1 MRGVPETTDHREQKM
16 EDRRFR
22 DGLIS
27 LGWFVGVSI
36 VDALTTNRIL
46 RFSGAVTLGIA
57 CYAMTSKPRL
67 HFVLFLGG
75 VLVVAACWVNDD
87 RIDSLLRQM
96 FARCCS
102 W

>member
-1 MRGVPETTDHREQKM
+1 M
-16 EDRRFR
+16 EDRGFH
-22 DGLIS
+22 DGLIT

-36 VDALTTNRIL
+36 ADALTTNRIL
-46 RFSGAVTLGIA
+46 RFSWAVTLGIA
-57 CYAMTSKPRL
+57 CYAMTSKPRR
-67 HFVLFLGG
+67 HFVFYLGV

-87 RIDSLLRQM
+87 RINSWLRQM